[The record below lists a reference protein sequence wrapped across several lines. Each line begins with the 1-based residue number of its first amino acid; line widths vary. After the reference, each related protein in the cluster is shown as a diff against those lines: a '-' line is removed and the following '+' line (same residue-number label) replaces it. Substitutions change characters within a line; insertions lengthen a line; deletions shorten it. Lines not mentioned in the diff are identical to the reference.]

1 MPLLPSLC
9 QHRQHRQKTAA
20 IVRYATL
27 FMRTEGDDARTYT
40 RRVFTPDFVLNSLY
54 TFRPEALNPMVKLYD
69 KDDPNQVKEDQTP
82 YGDESSD
89 DSSPAALHG
98 RVVRLETNAQHNAN
112 KKDVAH
118 LEGKIDEA
126 KAASKTDTVRLEGK
140 IDTVDAKL
148 SGKIETVKTELIGKI
163 QTVKTETDTKFAK
176 VYAEL
181 AWMKKLLYVSIGM
194 QVIDFAQ
201 DSPII
206 ASIISVLVNLFR

>member
-98 RVVRLETNAQHNAN
+98 RVVRLETNAKHNAN
-112 KKDVAH
+112 KEDIAH
-118 LEGKIDEA
+118 LAGEVKSGLA
-126 KAASKTDTVRLEGK
+126 KLDGK

>member
-69 KDDPNQVKEDQTP
+69 KDDPNQVKEDQSP
-82 YGDESSD
+82 YGDEVESSD
-89 DSSPAALHG
+89 DPSPAALHG
-98 RVVRLETNAQHNAN
+98 RVVRLETNAKHNATT
-112 KKDVAH
+112 KDVAH
-118 LEGKIDEA
+118 LEGEVKSGYA
-126 KAASKTDTVRLEGK
+126 KLDGK
-140 IDTVDAKL
+140 IDTVNAEL

-163 QTVKTETDTKFAK
+163 QTVKTELIGKIQEIK
-176 VYAEL
+176 AEN
-181 AWMKKLLYVSIGM
+181 AWLKKLLYVSIGM

>member
-1 MPLLPSLC
+1 M
-9 QHRQHRQKTAA
+9 T
-20 IVRYATL
+20 
-27 FMRTEGDDARTYT
+27 
-40 RRVFTPDFVLNSLY
+40 
-54 TFRPEALNPMVKLYD
+54 KLYD
-69 KDDPNQVKEDQTP
+69 KDDPNQVKEDQSP
-82 YGDESSD
+82 YGDEVESSD

-112 KKDVAH
+112 KEDIAH
-118 LEGKIDEA
+118 LAGEVKSGLA
-126 KAASKTDTVRLEGK
+126 KLDGK